1 MQLDKNIFI
10 EEANKIHNNFYK
22 YDKFVYSGKSRV
34 GIITC
39 PKHGDFLQSPSDH
52 LRGHGCLK
60 CYREKQSYSKEKFI
74 SMVKDKNPNIDYD
87 KLVYDTY
94 KTKATFYCELHGEFI
109 QKPIDH
115 YKSDTPCPICKK
127 MKLGAT
133 LSKGLESFLEQAK
146 AVHGDKYDY
155 SESEY
160 VNSYTKIKIKCKI
173 HGDFYQRAGAHL
185 EGHGCPKCG
194 KSSCN
199 KDTETFIKQL
209 KAYRGNEFTYDKVK
223 YVNATT
229 KVIVTC
235 PIHGDKEASPVHL
248 LLRKGPFKCPECLQ
262 KNKQEN
268 FIERAKAI
276 HGDKYDYSKTLYVK
290 NRERLEIICPV
301 HGSFWQTPNNH
312 LGGYGCGLCG
322 NRSTGEAK
330 ITKFLKESNIKYI
343 TEYTFPNY
351 GYRYDFYLPDFNILI
366 EYHGEQH
373 YDDKFYRSL
382 NTKEGLAER
391 QIKDKLKVVLAE
403 QHNVPLV
410 VVNYQDKGSLIYV
423 LKRSL
428 NSIYKYKYND
438 KYFRRLIDLYKHI
451 EETTGRSDVTKEE
464 AEQYKIE
471 KIIV

>member
-94 KTKATFYCELHGEFI
+94 KTKATFYCKLHGEFI
-109 QKPIDH
+109 QKPLDH
-115 YKSDTPCPICKK
+115 YKAEEPCHVCKK
-127 MKLGAT
+127 IKLSKT
-133 LSKGLESFLEQAK
+133 LSKDLNTFLEQAK
-146 AVHGDKYDY
+146 AVHGDTYDY

-160 VNSYTKIKIKCKI
+160 INSYTKIKIKCKT
-173 HGDFYQRAGAHL
+173 HGDFYQTANTHL
-185 EGHGCPKCG
+185 SGSGCPKCS
-194 KSSCN
+194 KTSCN
-199 KDTETFIKQL
+199 KDTETFIRQL
-209 KAYRGNEFTYDKVK
+209 KAYRGDEFTYDKVE

-235 PIHGDKEASPVHL
+235 PKHGDKEASPVHL
-248 LLRKGPFKCPECLQ
+248 LLKKGPFKCPECLQ
-262 KNKQEN
+262 KSKQEN

-276 HGDKYDYSKTLYVK
+276 HGDRYDYSKTLYVK
-290 NRERLEIICPV
+290 NRERVEIICPK
-301 HGSFWQTPNNH
+301 HGSFCQTPNNH
-312 LGGYGCGLCG
+312 LGGSGCSLC
-322 NRSTGEAK
+322 NSRSSTELK
-330 ITKFLKESNIKYI
+330 IDKFFRQNNIEFI
-343 TEYTFPNY
+343 SEYRLL
-351 GYRYDFYLPDFNILI
+351 GSSYRYDFYLPKYNILI

-373 YDDKFYRSL
+373 YNPRFYA
-382 NTKEGLAER
+382 NMKGETFEER
-391 QIKDKLKVVLAE
+391 QIKDRVKAILAE
-403 QHNVPLV
+403 QHGIPLIIMS
-410 VVNYQDKGSLIYV
+410 YQDHGKVTYL

-451 EETTGRSDVTKEE
+451 EETTGRTDVTKEE
-464 AEQYKIE
+464 VEQYRIE
-471 KIIV
+471 KIID